1 MKNNLGASLSS
12 YYEQFSVGH
21 EQRRSQLLRS
31 MSAVRHTQRQEL
43 AVVGGREGMSQAW
56 KSALALAAGLM
67 IVVGAIFYIGQNQ
80 DTATNTE
87 TGPGS
92 VSVNPLSPQEAYAS
106 AIDRVSKLES
116 LRFIWTT
123 PNGGKGAS
131 VEMWWRRP
139 ADYRME
145 FDSNGLVMVS
155 KGEKT
160 ITNPLAMA
168 GLSQLGRYF
177 LLNQPSSEEKQK
189 LFVNDW
195 LDRCRIVQSEKVT
208 YKGERCLKV
217 VCVDEQWRYE
227 YIIDAQK
234 GTDMQA
240 PFYEL
245 KIYGKPKGG
254 QLKSHVEVLEV
265 NKDYADSRFTD
276 GRAENLKNHAQ
287 EDLSM
292 PPDP

>member
-1 MKNNLGASLSS
+1 MKNNLETSLSS
-12 YYEQFSVGH
+12 YYEQFSVAH

-56 KSALALAAGLM
+56 KSVLALAAGLM
-67 IVVGAIFYIGQNQ
+67 IVLGAIFYIGQNQ

-92 VSVNPLSPQEAYAS
+92 VAINPLSPQEAYAS

-123 PNGGKGAS
+123 PSGGKDAS
-131 VEMWWRRP
+131 LEMWWRRP
-139 ADYRME
+139 ADYQMK
-145 FDSNGLVMVS
+145 FNSNGLVMVS
-155 KGEKT
+155 QGEKT

-168 GLSQLGRYF
+168 ALSQLGRYF
-177 LLNQPSSEEKQK
+177 LLNQPTSKAKQK

-208 YKGERCLKV
+208 YKGEKCIKV

-245 KIYGKPKGG
+245 KIYSKPKGG

>member
-1 MKNNLGASLSS
+1 MKNNLETSLSS

-31 MSAVRHTQRQEL
+31 MSSIRQTQKQEL
-43 AVVGGREGMSQAW
+43 SLVGGRTGMSQAW
-56 KSALALAAGLM
+56 KSVLALAAGLM
-67 IVVGAIFYIGQNQ
+67 IVVGAIFYVWPQ
-80 DTATNTE
+80 DAGTDTD

-92 VSVNPLSPQEAYAS
+92 VSINPLSPQEVYAS

-116 LRFIWTT
+116 LHFIWTT

-131 VEMWWRRP
+131 VKMWWRRP

-145 FDSNGLVMVS
+145 FASNGLVMAS
-155 KGEKT
+155 QGEKT

-177 LLNQPSSEEKQK
+177 LLNQPASEEKQK

-195 LDRCRIVQSEKVT
+195 LDRCRFVQSEPMLF
-208 YKGERCLKV
+208 KGEKCLKV
-217 VCVDEQWRYE
+217 VCVDNQWRYE
-227 YIIDAQK
+227 YIIDAQV
-234 GTDMQA
+234 GTDTQI

-245 KIYGKPKGG
+245 KQYHQQPGG
-254 QLKSHVEVLEV
+254 RLRNQVEVLEV
-265 NKDYADSRFTD
+265 NRDYVDSTFTV
-276 GRAENLKNHAQ
+276 E
-287 EDLSM
+287 
-292 PPDP
+292 